1 MIGIN
6 FHRNRRKKVKRSAGI
21 GLTHV
26 SRIRSFPEMNSKRP
40 FLEGKK
46 PTFAE
51 SNMPETEECLDKNY
65 CTVMC
70 QTVNFYLHQLIR
82 IKATD
87 REGNSIEVTY

>member
-1 MIGIN
+1 MIGNN
-6 FHRNRRKKVKRSAGI
+6 FHRNRRKKVKRLACR

-26 SRIRSFPEMNSKRP
+26 SRIRSFPEMSPERP
-40 FLEGKK
+40 SLERKK

-51 SNMPETEECLDKNY
+51 RNIPEAEMCKNENY
-65 CTVMC
+65 GAVMR
-70 QTVNFYLHQLIR
+70 QTVNFYLPQLIK